1 MSAAPFVAHAS
12 KGKILLIL
20 LGGVVL
26 IAASGFILL
35 NPGEFADYVRIFGIL
50 IPIAWIAWVGI
61 VFFGACSLL
70 WIRQMTRSGPVI
82 ELSSAGLRWRNW
94 SDDLIPWSAFMRAEL
109 TQIQRQ
115 RFVSLWLRD
124 PGAYRS
130 TTLVGRLAGANKAM
144 GFGDIALG
152 SQGTDRSFDE
162 LVAAVHAHA
171 PGLFGAG

>member
-26 IAASGFILL
+26 IGAAGFMLL
-35 NPGEFADYVRIFGIL
+35 YPGEFPEYARIFGIL
-50 IPIAWIAWVGI
+50 IPIAWIAWVAVI
-61 VFFGACSLL
+61 FFGLCSLL
-70 WIRQMTRSGPVI
+70 WIRQMMRSGPVI
-82 ELSSAGLRWRNW
+82 EISSAGLRWRNW
-94 SDDLIPWSAFMRAEL
+94 SDDLIPWGAFTRAEI
-109 TQIQRQ
+109 TSMQRQ

-130 TTLVGRLAGANKAM
+130 STILGRLAGANKAM

-152 SQGTDRSFDE
+152 AQGTDRGFDE
-162 LVAAVHAHA
+162 LAEAVHAHA
-171 PGLFGAG
+171 PGLFGQV